1 MTAKRHINSD
11 IWDKHLSQ
19 PSDGL
24 LGEVL
29 IRYTEEDGKIKKLTV
44 KRTFF
49 RDGTYMDNQTTE
61 VIKP

>member
-11 IWDKHLSQ
+11 VWDKHLSQ
-19 PSDGL
+19 PAPGL